1 MPESSGQI
9 IMKEKFIKGL
19 KWFFFSFIW
28 LAVLLLV
35 IDILTKRLVI
45 SAIQN
50 GSSNP
55 ICEIIPGF
63 LNIEF
68 TLNKAAAFGLGFEN
82 PVTNRVLYICVA
94 VLGSSGIT
102 VYYSVKYKSIPNIL
116 KASLLMIVS
125 GAIGNLIDRV
135 FYADAEY
142 CVIDWINFYGIW
154 PFHFNIADS
163 CIVVATFIIII
174 WLIVDSIKEFKQ
186 KRALEAKEEGAT
198 ERVLSIE
205 EQRRE
210 QEKKDEESSN

>member
-1 MPESSGQI
+1 
-9 IMKEKFIKGL
+9 MKEKIIKGL

-28 LAVLLLV
+28 LAVLLLA
-35 IDILTKRLVI
+35 IDIVTKRLVI

-50 GSSNP
+50 GSGNP

-68 TLNKAAAFGLGFEN
+68 TLNKAAAFGMGFEN
-82 PVTNRVLYICVA
+82 PVVNRVLYIIVA
-94 VLGSSGIT
+94 CLGAIGIS
-102 VYYSVKYKSIPNIL
+102 VYYALKYKKIPNIL
-116 KASLLMIVS
+116 KATLLMVVA
-125 GAIGNLIDRV
+125 GAIGNLIDRL
-135 FYADAEY
+135 FYADADY

-163 CIVVATFIIII
+163 SIVVAACIIIVY
-174 WLIVDSIKEFKQ
+174 LIVDSIKEFKE
-186 KRALEAKEEGAT
+186 KRALEAKEEGT
-198 ERVLSIE
+198 DEKVLSLE